1 MTQQTS
7 NRIEESPSPFRTPC
21 FTPTFMRSST
31 PLKNNESSAK
41 SLTFKPPSR
50 PSSTIST
57 ISTSTISQT
66 NNKNQGS
73 TGQNLLVPDVTLESD
88 DDVQF
93 ISEFH
98 PQKISTQ
105 SQRRFLP
112 YKPVRSTG
120 TLVKTETE
128 PQTVAEIIR
137 SQALSQR
144 TQISPSIK
152 NEPDVQFSFEFQP
165 QKMATQIQKVFLK
178 KFEIFLNLYF
188 SPVKKWLRQHSGHH
202 RGRHAN

>member
-1 MTQQTS
+1 M
-7 NRIEESPSPFRTPC
+7 
-21 FTPTFMRSST
+21 
-31 PLKNNESSAK
+31 
-41 SLTFKPPSR
+41 
-50 PSSTIST
+50 
-57 ISTSTISQT
+57 
-66 NNKNQGS
+66 
-73 TGQNLLVPDVTLESD
+73 VPDVTLEND

-93 ISEFH
+93 VSEFH

-165 QKMATQIQKVFLK
+165 QKMSTQIQKVFFK
-178 KFEIFLNLYF
+178 
-188 SPVKKWLRQHSGHH
+188 SVKVSLIYILAQSKNGSAIIPATTEDYMQIRDSNGT
-202 RGRHAN
+202 RTVR